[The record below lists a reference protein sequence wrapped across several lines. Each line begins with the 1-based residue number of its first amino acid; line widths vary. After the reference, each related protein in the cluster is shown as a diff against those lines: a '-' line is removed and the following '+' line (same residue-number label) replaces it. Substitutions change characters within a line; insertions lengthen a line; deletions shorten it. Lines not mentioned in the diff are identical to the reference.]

1 MLILETERLR
11 LRTWKDEDLFFLIK
25 MNQDPRVM
33 EYFPSLIGPK
43 ETELFVKKIEEHF
56 KRKGYSLY
64 AVERKDQG
72 AFIGFIGFLDTQ
84 FQAPFTPATEIGW
97 QLSFEHWNQGFATDG
112 AKALIEYGFSHL
124 MLKEIVSFTTAQNI
138 RSIRVMEKLGMR
150 RDLKGDFHHP
160 KIDHASPLS
169 KHLLYRL
176 KTKSF

>member
-72 AFIGFIGFLDTQ
+72 AFIGFIGFLLGPVLLGYISHT
-84 FQAPFTPATEIGW
+84 FSLK
-97 QLSFEHWNQGFATDG
+97 LSFLFLLSLTVIVFL
-112 AKALIEYGFSHL
+112 ALL
-124 MLKEIVSFTTAQNI
+124 MKFKQKII
-138 RSIRVMEKLGMR
+138 R
-150 RDLKGDFHHP
+150 
-160 KIDHASPLS
+160 
-169 KHLLYRL
+169 
-176 KTKSF
+176 T